1 MTTET
6 ANKGLEGIVA
16 LSSTV
21 SSIVDG
27 VLTYRGYDIDDLTDN
42 TTFEEVVYLLLND
55 DLPTQAQLDEL
66 NEQLNAER
74 ALPDEALEHFR
85 YYPKKAQPMEKLRTA
100 VSLLSMFDPEA
111 NDNSEAANR
120 RKSIRLIAQLPT
132 IIAAQ
137 ERLRKGKQPV
147 DPKPGL
153 STAASFLQMMHDA
166 DPDPVAVNALDKAL
180 ILHADHELNA
190 STFAAR
196 QTTSTLSDIYSSI
209 TSAIGTLKGPL
220 HGGANE
226 QVMRTLERIGS
237 VDNVEPFLTAALEGK
252 ERIMGFGHRV
262 YKDGDPRAKH
272 LKEMSRQLG
281 ELTGEPKW
289 YQMSDLLEK
298 LMVEKKGLKPNVDFY
313 SASVYF
319 VLGIPLD
326 IYTPIFAMSRIS
338 GWCAHVLEQFS
349 NNRLI
354 RPRADYTGPV
364 NRKVKPISDR

>member
-1 MTTET
+1 MSNDS
-6 ANKGLEGIVA
+6 ANKGLEGVVA
-16 LSSTV
+16 LTSSV

-55 DLPTQAQLDEL
+55 DLPNQTQLDEL
-66 NEQLNAER
+66 NQQLNAER
-74 ALPDEALEHFR
+74 AIAAEALEHFK
-85 YYPKKAQPMEKLRTA
+85 YYPKKASPMEKLRTA
-100 VSLLSMFDPEA
+100 VSLLSMFDAEA
-111 NDNSEAANR
+111 NDVSMESSR
-120 RKSIRLIAQLPT
+120 RKAIRLIAQLPT

-137 ERLRKGKQPV
+137 ERLRKGLPV
-147 DPKPGL
+147 VAPKAGMT
-153 STAASFLQMMHDA
+153 TAESFLYMMHDKTPE
-166 DPDPVAVNALDKAL
+166 DVAVKSLDKAL

-196 QTTSTLSDIYSSI
+196 QTTSTLSDMYSSI

-226 QVMRTLERIGS
+226 QVMRTLLKIGS
-237 VDNVEPFLTAALEGK
+237 VENVESYLTNALEKK
-252 ERIMGFGHRV
+252 ELIMGFGHRV

-272 LKEMSRQLG
+272 LRAMSKDLG
-281 ELTGEPKW
+281 ELTGNTEW
-289 YQMSDLLEK
+289 YEMSIKLDA

-313 SASVYF
+313 SASAYY

-326 IYTPIFAMSRIS
+326 LYTPIFAMSRIS
-338 GWCAHVLEQFS
+338 GWCAHVLEQLG

-364 NRKVKPISDR
+364 HRKTKPISDR